1 MVRCLSKNANSGIY
15 VSESLSSGQ
24 AIPVRRDT
32 VVAFLGS
39 APRGPVGIP
48 VTIGSV
54 DEYLKR
60 FGAHGCISL
69 LFDTIRQFF
78 MNGGKSAL
86 VVRVCSSVRH
96 HRIVLPTASET
107 LTLDAINPGS
117 HELLRASID
126 YDGIP
131 STDSDRFNLVVHRLM
146 SRDRPIVEQQEVY
159 RGLTVDIADAHYVGH
174 ALLESELVRVS
185 GRIPGQRPQ
194 VTFHSGIDV
203 GSSYIYVD
211 PDWSETECLNDYD
224 LIGCKTEGTGLFA
237 LDQVPSIDLVN
248 LVPDTSELGPVAL
261 FTAERYCR
269 ERNALLL
276 VDPPEHW
283 RTVRDAVRSA
293 RESGF
298 ASPNVA
304 TYFPRPSVAG
314 EQPASA
320 LGAFSGALA
329 ARDAQDVTWG
339 LTGNE
344 LLDIRGCDRLPFDI
358 DCEEQYAIHR
368 AGINVLRRA
377 GPSRLE
383 LTGLVTLNRGS
394 GCISEWD
401 QLQWRRTTLFIVD
414 SIARGTRWAAFQ
426 GDDPGTPAELY
437 DQVRQYL
444 HDLFAIGVLSGASV
458 DQPGYVTCERT
469 ADDAH
474 QRGRNF
480 PDCEAG
486 IVFDVGFTLSG
497 NGLQSFRFHQ
507 CPDECRIR
515 RLHTEHPV
523 AMAS

>member
-1 MVRCLSKNANSGIY
+1 MRVVVEVVVRCLSENANSGIY

-48 VTIGSV
+48 VTIGGV

-60 FGAHGCISL
+60 FGAHGCISP
-69 LFDTIRQFF
+69 LFDAICQFF
-78 MNGGKSAL
+78 TNGGKSAL

-96 HRIVLPTASET
+96 HRIVLPTATDT
-107 LTLDAINPGS
+107 LTLEAANPGS

-131 STDSDRFNLVVHRLM
+131 SSDADRFNLVVHRLM
-146 SRDRPIVEQQEVY
+146 SRDRPIIEQQEVY
-159 RGLTVDIADAHYVGH
+159 LGLSVKIADTHFVGH

-185 GRIPGQRPQ
+185 GKIPGQRPQ
-194 VTFHSGIDV
+194 LTFHSGIEV

-211 PDWSETECLNDYD
+211 PDWPETECLNDYD
-224 LIGCKTEGTGLFA
+224 LTGCKTEGTGLFA

-248 LVPDTSELGPVAL
+248 LVPDMPELGPVAL

-269 ERNALLL
+269 DRNAMLL

-283 RTVRDAVRSA
+283 RTVHDAVRSA

-304 TYFPRPSVAG
+304 TYFPRPAVSG
-314 EQPASA
+314 EHPASA
-320 LGAFSGALA
+320 LGAFAGALA
-329 ARDAQDVTWG
+329 ARDARDGIWG
-339 LTGNE
+339 LAGKE
-344 LLDIRGCDRLPFDI
+344 CLDIRGCDRLPFDF
-358 DCEEQYAIHR
+358 DSEEQHAIHR
-368 AGINVLRRA
+368 AGINVLRMA
-377 GPSRLE
+377 GRSRLE

-394 GCISEWD
+394 GCITEWD
-401 QLQWRRTTLFIVD
+401 QLSVRRATLFIVD
-414 SIARGTRWAAFQ
+414 SISRGTRWAAFQ
-426 GDDPGTPAELY
+426 GDDPGTSGELY
-437 DQVRQYL
+437 EQVRHFL
-444 HDLFAIGVLSGASV
+444 DDLFATGVLSGAGM

-469 ADDAH
+469 DH
-474 QRGRNF
+474 KS
-480 PDCEAG
+480 DCKSAL
-486 IVFDVGFTLSG
+486 VFDVGFTLTG
-497 NGLQSFRFHQ
+497 TVMQSFRFHQ

-515 RLHTEHPV
+515 RLYAEHPV
-523 AMAS
+523 AMTG